1 MARPPAP
8 ELVRFV
14 RETLGCGCPEE
25 VVAGTVIDRSG
36 AGEPGLDV
44 GGRLLVRVLVG
55 DDLGGLVRTLPDA
68 VLRLRDER
76 DRRGF
81 NRLRVVVVHD
91 RLGEVAA
98 ALDRVLAAVGPG
110 DDRLHVHLLAPGGLP
125 SDLHEHGGGNE
136 PGPRVEHR

>member
-1 MARPPAP
+1 MARPPVP

-25 VVAGTVIDRSG
+25 VVARTRLDRSG

-55 DDLGGLVRTLPDA
+55 DHVEDLVRTLPET

-81 NRLRVVVVHD
+81 NRLRIVVAHD
-91 RLGEVAA
+91 RLDVVAA
-98 ALDRVLAAVGPG
+98 SLDEVLAALGPG
-110 DDRLHVHLLAPGGLP
+110 DDRLHLHLLPPADLPAALLEDVETGGTR
-125 SDLHEHGGGNE
+125 E
-136 PGPRVEHR
+136 PAS